1 MASSTVRAR
10 SGAQQVLKIG
20 LGATANVTIAEPGM
34 ESGFSGLTLEPA
46 ANTFESK
53 SGGLTTVH
61 NSGGVVLT
69 GSFSIDENETTLP
82 LLLGGNGR
90 RYRVEFTRATGV
102 AAQTFDAIFAVSRSF
117 EDRGKRTFSVT
128 VTVDGDI
135 E

>member
-1 MASSTVRAR
+1 MST
-10 SGAQQVLKIG
+10 
-20 LGATANVTIAEPGM
+20 
-34 ESGFSGLTLEPA
+34 A

-53 SGGLTTVH
+53 IGGTHDHSQLGW
-61 NSGGVVLT
+61 GGT
-69 GSFSIDENETTLP
+69 DRQHSQIDENETTLP

-102 AAQTFDAIFAVSRSF
+102 AAQTFDAIFTVSRSF